1 MRSYGLGAG
10 LAALGHDVTL
20 LASRSR
26 PGLTLRSTV
35 LGDVQ
40 HVELPDLFPHRIR
53 HGGLSPIDTFLR
65 SIWILNQ
72 TFDIVHGFDH
82 RPAVLLPALVGQR
95 LKGMTFISDWADLWG
110 LEGIASE
117 RKGMVGTLLGG
128 FDHYIEK
135 WARSHADA
143 VTAISTDLD
152 LRLDSLG
159 IPEKRRRL
167 LPPGANLRLTYQGS
181 KTMARSELGL
191 PIDIPIAAFTGFAP
205 YDKELLVDC
214 VIALLK
220 RAPNSMVISSG
231 VVIQDLD
238 LYGHQEGI
246 EDRIIQYGIVSIEKM
261 NRILSAAD
269 VLLLPYSNTPVNRG
283 RFPNKFGDYIASGRP
298 LVTHRTGDLGEI
310 VMKEGLG
317 VLAGEGPEEFAAAV
331 IGLMNSPEETK
342 YLGMNARRFA
352 GEKWSWDLRA
362 RELFDFYVRIR
373 S

>member
-1 MRSYGLGAG
+1 
-10 LAALGHDVTL
+10 
-20 LASRSR
+20 
-26 PGLTLRSTV
+26 
-35 LGDVQ
+35 
-40 HVELPDLFPHRIR
+40 
-53 HGGLSPIDTFLR
+53 
-65 SIWILNQ
+65 
-72 TFDIVHGFDH
+72 
-82 RPAVLLPALVGQR
+82 
-95 LKGMTFISDWADLWG
+95 
-110 LEGIASE
+110 
-117 RKGMVGTLLGG
+117 
-128 FDHYIEK
+128 
-135 WARSHADA
+135 
-143 VTAISTDLD
+143 
-152 LRLDSLG
+152 
-159 IPEKRRRL
+159 
-167 LPPGANLRLTYQGS
+167 
-181 KTMARSELGL
+181 
-191 PIDIPIAAFTGFAP
+191 
-205 YDKELLVDC
+205 
-214 VIALLK
+214 
-220 RAPNSMVISSG
+220 MVISSG